1 MGSSAIATIIK
12 MMETLPQ
19 NAQNLIVEHIREYI
33 AAMQD
38 EDAWDAAFQKS
49 QSKLTAAA
57 RSAKQQIAAGE
68 AKPMDYSRL

>member
-1 MGSSAIATIIK
+1 MGSAAIATIIK
-12 MMETLPQ
+12 MMGTLPN
-19 NAQNLIVEHIREYI
+19 NAQNLIVEHIIEYI

-49 QSKLTAAA
+49 QLELVPAA

-68 AKPMDYSRL
+68 ADGKVLV